1 MLIATIT
8 LDEKD
13 VNVMTAFASFIEE
26 LSDIAIVQE
35 FLDFTGVD
43 GDVAG
48 PQPSAPID
56 DNGFA
61 EAMEAAGFKMV
72 SDDGDVA
79 IFMGSGDEDHPLD
92 AEVRAH
98 VEGDLNGDG
107 VVDEKDEAIRLG
119 QLADDGN
126 PHVGE

>member
-13 VNVMTAFASFIEE
+13 VNVMTAFASFMEE

-35 FLDFTGVD
+35 FLDFTGID

-48 PQPSAPID
+48 PQPSETDMLYSELIEAGFSPVQID
-56 DNGFA
+56 DDF
-61 EAMEAAGFKMV
+61 
-72 SDDGDVA
+72 A
-79 IFMGSGDEDHPLD
+79 IFAGSGDEDNPLD

-107 VVDEKDEAIRLG
+107 MVDEKDEAIRLA